1 MNKSMNKSRILLVGH
16 GSRNEAGNQE
26 IREFSQQWQQKNA
39 QWDIDLC
46 FIELATPLI
55 AEGLEKAAEK
65 ADCVTVVPLILNAA
79 GHVKEEIPEFI
90 EAATKKYP
98 NTKFQ
103 YAKHLGVNDE
113 ILSIM
118 IRSLRSA
125 LKDLYFPDPRKTG
138 AIVLARGSSDRQAN
152 GEMAML
158 SRWLFE
164 MGMVEQVDLAFTGIT
179 NPRLES
185 AVERQINSGI
195 SRIAILPY
203 YLFTGTLIK
212 RIERQ
217 TELLVEQFPEV
228 SFSLGSY
235 FGFEEEIFQL
245 LKQRVDSIKERDG
258 NE

>member
-1 MNKSMNKSRILLVGH
+1 
-16 GSRNEAGNQE
+16 
-26 IREFSQQWQQKNA
+26 
-39 QWDIDLC
+39 
-46 FIELATPLI
+46 
-55 AEGLEKAAEK
+55 
-65 ADCVTVVPLILNAA
+65 
-79 GHVKEEIPEFI
+79 
-90 EAATKKYP
+90 
-98 NTKFQ
+98 
-103 YAKHLGVNDE
+103 
-113 ILSIM
+113 
-118 IRSLRSA
+118 
-125 LKDLYFPDPRKTG
+125 
-138 AIVLARGSSDRQAN
+138 
-152 GEMAML
+152 ML